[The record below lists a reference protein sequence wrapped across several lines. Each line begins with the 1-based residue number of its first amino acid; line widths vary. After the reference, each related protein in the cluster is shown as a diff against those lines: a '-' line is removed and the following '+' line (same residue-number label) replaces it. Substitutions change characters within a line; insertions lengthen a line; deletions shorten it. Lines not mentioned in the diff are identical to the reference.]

1 MSDSNKLSKA
11 PLNLL
16 VNPKTVRKGK
26 PWEIDIADLLDLF
39 LKQIITKNNPD
50 LRLCGTAA
58 FSSAVLYRFKVETLF
73 YFEKLKV
80 KRPRVSR
87 SGPPSII
94 VLPFRYELYS
104 TSIDDLITNL
114 EKILE
119 DVSRQD
125 IEKKDKSSL
134 LQPDSEPDFDQY
146 IIKFE
151 ENVEDFKKEL
161 IAKLTNSDR
170 ILFTELIEEK
180 NLLEQSRAF
189 LLLLFAAIDGIVT
202 LEQLESPDTLESD
215 IVITRVLQ

>member
-170 ILFTELIEEK
+170 MLFTDLIKEK
-180 NLLEQSRAF
+180 NSLEQSRAF